1 MKKNPSIV
9 TTYQYRIKDS
19 NQKLRKNLMVL
30 SGYVNYIW
38 NFCNHSQLEVLN
50 HYKQGFKSSS
60 WLSAYDLNTLTSGT
74 SKIISIPSQTVQAVC
89 EEYATRRKQFKKPF
103 LNFRTNKKNRN
114 LPWIPFKS
122 SAIHFND
129 KDNKNADNK
138 NINNSKSKNC
148 TFTFNKLKINTWF
161 SRHFFEVQHQIDKL
175 NQDNF
180 TCTKKDNNLNN
191 ADNKDL
197 YIEAETKITTGSIV
211 RNAEGKWFINITVKT
226 TFNSQQ
232 DYDNYKLLNTSK
244 GQNLTAI
251 DPGLNPMLTM
261 SIESPNGNISYKTS
275 EPQRFY
281 KKLQDRLAKAQRARK
296 KKQIKKI
303 HTKIKN
309 QRKDYNYKLAV
320 SLVKDNHTIVGTDLN
335 YKKLM
340 KSNLKGHAKA
350 WSDVGLG
357 YLTQILKS
365 KANQHNVKY
374 EEVSEGIL
382 KSTQTCS
389 HCFALT
395 GPRGRKGL
403 GISAWT
409 CSKCGKQHNRNE
421 NSADNHRLAYKEILL
436 LSINSEKGN
445 DLTDNKTEQC
455 LEKDLKINTSFTLQD
470 VGDLDNKVNYFIKK
484 ESPSL

>member
-1 MKKNPSIV
+1 MKKKPSIV

-19 NQKLRKNLMVL
+19 NEKLRKNLMIL
-30 SGYVNYIW
+30 SGYVNYVW

-50 HYKQGFKSSS
+50 HYKQGFKASS

-74 SKIISIPSQTVQAVC
+74 SKIIAIPSQTVQAVC
-89 EEYATRRKQFKKPF
+89 EEYVLRRKQFKKPY

-122 SAIHFND
+122 SAINFHIND
-129 KDNKNADNK
+129 K
-138 NINNSKSKNC
+138 NNSKNKSC

-161 SRHFFEVQHQIDKL
+161 SRHFFEVQHKIDKL
-175 NQDNF
+175 NQDN
-180 TCTKKDNNLNN
+180 KINNLSKNS
-191 ADNKDL
+191 ANKDL
-197 YIEAETKITTGSIV
+197 HIEAETKITTGSIC
-211 RNAEGKWFINITVKT
+211 RNTEGKWFINITTKT

-232 DYDNYKLLNTSK
+232 DYENYKLLHTSK

-281 KKLQDRLAKAQRARK
+281 KKLQDRLAQAQRARK

-309 QRKDYNYKLAV
+309 QRKDYNYKLA
-320 SLVKDNHTIVGTDLN
+320 LELIRDNHTIVGTDLN

-357 YLTQILKS
+357 NLTQILKS
-365 KANQHNVKY
+365 KAKQHNVKY
-374 EEVSEGIL
+374 EEVSERIL

-389 HCFALT
+389 HCLSLT

-403 GISAWT
+403 SVSAWT
-409 CSKCGKQHNRNE
+409 CSKCGAQHNRNE
-421 NSADNHRLAYKEILL
+421 NSANNHRLAYKEVLL
-436 LSINSEKGN
+436 SSINSEKGN
-445 DLTDNKTEQC
+445 DLIDNKMEQC
-455 LEKDLKINTSFTLQD
+455 LEKDLKIKASPTLLD
-470 VGDLDNKVNYFIKK
+470 VKGLDIK
-484 ESPSL
+484 LTTL

>member
-19 NQKLRKNLMVL
+19 NEKLRKNLMTL

-38 NFCNHSQLEVLN
+38 NFCNHSQLEVIN

-74 SKIISIPSQTVQAVC
+74 SKVIPIPSQTVQAVC
-89 EEYATRRKQFKKPF
+89 EEYVQRRKQFKKPS
-103 LNFRTNKKNRN
+103 LKFRTNKKNRN

-122 SAIHFND
+122 SAINFHFND
-129 KDNKNADNK
+129 K
-138 NINNSKSKNC
+138 KSC

-161 SRHFFEVQHQIDKL
+161 SRHFFAVQHHIDKF
-175 NQDNF
+175 NQDN
-180 TCTKKDNNLNN
+180 KINNTNNN

-197 YIEAETKITTGSIV
+197 HIEAETKITTGSIV
-211 RNAEGKWFINITVKT
+211 RNTESKWFINITVKT

-232 DYDNYKLLNTSK
+232 DYENYKLLNTSK

-335 YKKLM
+335 YAKL
-340 KSNLKGHAKA
+340 KRSNLKGHAKA

-403 GISAWT
+403 SVSAWT

-421 NSADNHRLAYKEILL
+421 NSADNHRLAYKEVLL
-436 LSINSEKGN
+436 LSINSEKGS

-455 LEKDLKINTSFTLQD
+455 LEKDLKNKASLTLQD
-470 VGDLDNKVNYFIKK
+470 VGDLDNKAKNFIKK

>member
-19 NQKLRKNLMVL
+19 NEKLRKNLMIL
-30 SGYVNYIW
+30 SGYVNYVW

-50 HYKQGFKSSS
+50 HYKQGFKAQS

-74 SKIISIPSQTVQAVC
+74 SKIISIPSQTIQAVC
-89 EEYATRRKQFKKPF
+89 EEYVLRRKQFNKPY

-129 KDNKNADNK
+129 KDKN
-138 NINNSKSKNC
+138 NINSNSKNKNC

-161 SRHFFEVQHQIDKL
+161 SRHFFEVQHKIDKL
-175 NQDNF
+175 NQ
-180 TCTKKDNNLNN
+180 NNCKNN
-191 ADNKDL
+191 RSKNSANKDL
-197 YIEAETKITTGSIV
+197 HIQAETKITTGSIV
-211 RNAEGKWFINITVKT
+211 RNTEGKWFINITTKT
-226 TFNSQQ
+226 TFNSHQ
-232 DYDNYKLLNTSK
+232 DYENYKLLNTSK

-261 SIESPNGNISYKTS
+261 SIESPNGDISYKTS

-281 KKLQDRLAKAQRARK
+281 KKLQDRLAQAQRARK

-309 QRKDYNYKLAV
+309 QRKDYNYKLA
-320 SLVKDNHTIVGTDLN
+320 LELIRDNHTIVGTDLN

-357 YLTQILKS
+357 NLTQILKS
-365 KANQHNVKY
+365 KAKQHNVKY
-374 EEVSEGIL
+374 EEVSERIL

-389 HCFALT
+389 HCLSLT

-403 GISAWT
+403 SVSAWT
-409 CSKCGKQHNRNE
+409 CSKCGAQHNRNE
-421 NSADNHRLAYKEILL
+421 NSANNHRLAYKEVLL
-436 LSINSEKGN
+436 SSINSEKGN
-445 DLTDNKTEQC
+445 DLIDNKMEQC
-455 LEKDLKINTSFTLQD
+455 LEKDLKIKASPTLQD
-470 VGDLDNKVNYFIKK
+470 VGDLYK

>member
-1 MKKNPSIV
+1 MKKKPSIV

-19 NQKLRKNLMVL
+19 NQKLRKNLMIL
-30 SGYVNYIW
+30 SGYVNYVW

-50 HYKQGFKSSS
+50 HYKQGFQSSS

-74 SKIISIPSQTVQAVC
+74 SKIISIPSQTIQAVC
-89 EEYATRRKQFKKPF
+89 EEYVQRRKQFKKPY

-122 SAIHFND
+122 SAINFHIKN
-129 KDNKNADNK
+129 NK
-138 NINNSKSKNC
+138 SC

-161 SRHFFEVQHQIDKL
+161 SRHFFEIQHHI
-175 NQDNF
+175 DNF
-180 TCTKKDNNLNN
+180 NQNNSKDKNLFIN
-191 ADNKDL
+191 
-197 YIEAETKITTGSIV
+197 AETKITTGSIC
-211 RNAEGKWFINITVKT
+211 RNIEGKWFINITTKT
-226 TFNSQQ
+226 TFDSQQ
-232 DYDNYKLLNTSK
+232 DYENYKLLNTSK
-244 GQNLTAI
+244 GQNLTAL

-261 SIESPNGNISYKTS
+261 SIESPNGDISYKTS

-281 KKLQDRLAKAQRARK
+281 KKLQKRLAQAQRARK

-309 QRKDYNYKLAV
+309 QRKDYNYKLALE
-320 SLVKDNHTIVGTDLN
+320 LVKDNHTIVGTDLN

-357 YLTQILKS
+357 NLTQILKS
-365 KANQHNVKY
+365 KAKQHNVKY
-374 EEVSEGIL
+374 EEVSERIL

-389 HCFALT
+389 HCLSLT

-403 GISAWT
+403 GVSAWT
-409 CSKCGKQHNRNE
+409 CSKCGTQHNRNE
-421 NSADNHRLAYKEILL
+421 NSANNHRLAYKEILL
-436 LSINSEKGN
+436 SSIQLNKEN
-445 DLTDNKTEQC
+445 DLIDNKTEQC
-455 LEKDLKINTSFTLQD
+455 LEKELKIKASSNPFGRKRL
-470 VGDLDNKVNYFIKK
+470 
-484 ESPSL
+484 

>member
-9 TTYQYRIKDS
+9 TTYQYRVKDS
-19 NQKLRKNLMVL
+19 NEKLRKNLMVL

-50 HYKQGFKSSS
+50 HYKQGFKASS

-89 EEYATRRKQFKKPF
+89 EEYVLRRKQFKKPY
-103 LNFRTNKKNRN
+103 LKFRTNKQNRN

-122 SAIHFND
+122 SAIYFYFND
-129 KDNKNADNK
+129 KDNKNAD
-138 NINNSKSKNC
+138 NSKSKNC

-175 NQDNF
+175 NQDNKINK
-180 TCTKKDNNLNN
+180 TNNNNLNN
-191 ADNKDL
+191 TDNKDL
-197 YIEAETKITTGSIV
+197 HIEAETKITTGSIV
-211 RNAEGKWFINITVKT
+211 RNTEGKWFINITVKT
-226 TFNSQQ
+226 VFNSQQ

-244 GQNLTAI
+244 GQNLTAL
-251 DPGLNPMLTM
+251 DPGLDPMLTM
-261 SIESPNGNISYKTS
+261 SIESPNGDISYKTY

-281 KKLQDRLAKAQRARK
+281 KKLQERLAKAQRARK

-320 SLVKDNHTIVGTDLN
+320 SLVKDNHTIVGTDIN
-335 YKKLM
+335 YAKL
-340 KSNLKGHAKA
+340 KRSNLKGHAKA

-357 YLTQILKS
+357 NLTQILKS

-389 HCFALT
+389 HCRSMT

-409 CSKCGKQHNRNE
+409 CSKCGKHHNRNE

-445 DLTDNKTEQC
+445 DLTDNKMEQC
-455 LEKDLKINTSFTLQD
+455 LEKDLKNKVSLTLQD
-470 VGDLDNKVNYFIKK
+470 VGDLDNKANNFIKK

>member
-1 MKKNPSIV
+1 MRKNPSIV

-19 NQKLRKNLMVL
+19 NQKLRKNLMTL

-38 NFCNHSQLEVLN
+38 NFCNHSQLEVIN
-50 HYKQGFKSSS
+50 HYKQGFKAQS

-74 SKIISIPSQTVQAVC
+74 SKVISIPSQTVQAVC
-89 EEYATRRKQFKKPF
+89 EEYVLRRKQFKKPF
-103 LNFRTNKKNRN
+103 LSFRTNKKNRN

-122 SAIHFND
+122 SAIHFHTND
-129 KDNKNADNK
+129 K
-138 NINNSKSKNC
+138 KSC

-161 SRHFFEVQHQIDKL
+161 SRHFFEVQHHIDKL
-175 NQDNF
+175 NQDNKINK
-180 TCTKKDNNLNN
+180 TNTNKNINNNV
-191 ADNKDL
+191 DNKDL
-197 YIEAETKITTGSIV
+197 HIEAETKITTGSIV
-211 RNAEGKWFINITVKT
+211 RNTEGKWFINITVKT
-226 TFNSQQ
+226 VFNSQQ

-251 DPGLNPMLTM
+251 DPGLDPMLTM
-261 SIESPNGNISYKTS
+261 SIESPDGNISYKTS

-320 SLVKDNHTIVGTDLN
+320 SLVKDNHTIVGTNLN

-357 YLTQILKS
+357 TLTQILKS
-365 KANQHNVKY
+365 KAHQHNVKY
-374 EEVSEGIL
+374 EEVSERIL

-389 HCFALT
+389 HCRSMT

-403 GISAWT
+403 SVSAWT
-409 CSKCGKQHNRNE
+409 CSKCGKHHNRNE
-421 NSADNHRLAYKEILL
+421 NSADNHRLAYKEVLL
-436 LSINSEKGN
+436 LSINSEKGS

-455 LEKDLKINTSFTLQD
+455 LEKDLKNKASLTLQD
-470 VGDLDNKVNYFIKK
+470 VGDLDNKAKNFIKK

>member
-1 MKKNPSIV
+1 MKKKPSIV
-9 TTYQYRIKDS
+9 ITYQYRIKDS
-19 NQKLRKNLMVL
+19 NEKLRKNLMIL
-30 SGYVNYIW
+30 SGYVNYVW
-38 NFCNHSQLEVLN
+38 NFCNSSQLEVLN

-89 EEYATRRKQFKKPF
+89 EEYVLRRKQFKKPY

-122 SAIHFND
+122 SAINFHFND
-129 KDNKNADNK
+129 TDK
-138 NINNSKSKNC
+138 INSKNKNC

-161 SRHFFEVQHQIDKL
+161 SRHFFELQHRIDKL
-175 NQDNF
+175 NQDN
-180 TCTKKDNNLNN
+180 T
-191 ADNKDL
+191 NKEL
-197 YIEAETKITTGSIV
+197 YINAETKITTGSIC
-211 RNAEGKWFINITVKT
+211 RNTEGKWFINITTKT
-226 TFNSQQ
+226 TFDSQQ
-232 DYDNYKLLNTSK
+232 DYENYKLLNTSK

-261 SIESPNGNISYKTS
+261 SIEAPNGDISYKTS

-281 KKLQDRLAKAQRARK
+281 KKLQERLAKAQRAKK

-309 QRKDYNYKLAV
+309 QRKDYNYKLAL

-335 YKKLM
+335 YKKL
-340 KSNLKGHAKA
+340 KRSNLKGHAKA

-357 YLTQILKS
+357 NLTQILKS
-365 KANQHNVKY
+365 KAKQHNVKY
-374 EEVSEGIL
+374 EEVSERIL

-389 HCFALT
+389 HCLSLT

-403 GISAWT
+403 SVSAWT
-409 CSKCGKQHNRNE
+409 CSKCGTHHNRNE
-421 NSADNHRLAYKEILL
+421 NSANNHRLAYKEVLL
-436 LSINSEKGN
+436 SSINSKKGN
-445 DLTDNKTEQC
+445 DQTDNKMEQC
-455 LEKDLKINTSFTLQD
+455 LEKDLKIKASPTLLDVKGLDIKLNTL
-470 VGDLDNKVNYFIKK
+470 
-484 ESPSL
+484 